1 MKICILLPYKENFS
15 SEYAGAV
22 SIFIKDTIL
31 KSKHKNQ
38 TTVYGLTKFKQN
50 FLKKYVNLSLENKS
64 IFQSSSNL
72 YVENFIK
79 DKKVCNANI
88 IEIHNRPN
96 YVKKILSIKKPK
108 KILFFHNDPLNM
120 SGSRTVK
127 ERLYLITNLDK
138 ILFNSE
144 WCKNKFLENI
154 PKIFHKIDK
163 LDVVYQSTNKT
174 NINIK
179 KKKKIISFVG
189 KLNHAKGYDL
199 FAIAIVKILNK
210 FPKWTANVVGDE
222 PREKIIVK
230 HPRINLMGF
239 QTHKKVLD
247 IFAETSIS
255 VVCSR
260 WNEPFGRTSLEASS
274 RGCAVIISNKGG
286 LPETTSDALI
296 LKELTAAKLYKS
308 IEKLILDKNLRTSL
322 QKRSLK
328 NFYLTNEFISK
339 KIDIIR
345 SNLFEQPIKKIN
357 QENIKILHITNFNE
371 RHNGRLFYNTGRRI
385 NNGFVRLNHSVL
397 TISDRDI
404 ISYHR
409 SLKDMDG
416 SKKLNLKLLETISN
430 YVPDLIVFGHVD
442 LIHLDT
448 LKFIKTYYPKTKMT
462 QWFLDKMDSS
472 WIKNKKRFVD
482 KINLMDC
489 SFCTTSPSE
498 LQFERASKVYY
509 IPNPADISFETLK
522 CYKKDNQINDLFFA
536 MSHGVHRGILKKG
549 KFDKRA
555 VFIQDLKDKNPNIKF
570 DLYGLDNK
578 QPIWSDDYKIALS
591 KSKMALNLSQ
601 GKPSKFYS
609 SDRIAQLVANGIL
622 TFIDA
627 RTKLN
632 KLFKN
637 DEVVFYNS
645 IDDLTKKIDFYL
657 NNKTL
662 RNKIAKR
669 GKEKY
674 LKHLNSTKVASYI
687 VNKSM
692 NFQNKEKF
700 IWE

>member
-31 KSKHKNQ
+31 KSKYKNQ
-38 TTVYGLTKFKQN
+38 TTVYGLTKFKRN

-79 DKKVCNANI
+79 DKKVRNANI

-127 ERLYLITNLDK
+127 ERLYLITNLDR

-174 NINIK
+174 NIDIK

-222 PREKIIVK
+222 PREKIILK

-247 IFAETSIS
+247 IFTETSIS

-357 QENIKILHITNFNE
+357 QKNIKILHITNFNE

-448 LKFIKTYYPKTKMT
+448 LKFIKAYYPKTKMT
-462 QWFLDKMDSS
+462 QWFLDKMDTS

-489 SFCTTSPSE
+489 SFCTTSPTE
-498 LQFERASKVYY
+498 LQFERANKVYY

-522 CYKKDNQINDLFFA
+522 CYKKENQINDLFFA

-555 VFIQDLKDKNPNIKF
+555 LFIQNLKNKNPNIKF

-578 QPIWSDDYKIALS
+578 QPIWSDDYKIALN

-622 TFIDA
+622 TFIDV

-645 IDDLTKKIDFYL
+645 IDDLTKKINFYL

-662 RNKIAKR
+662 RSKIAKR

>member
-31 KSKHKNQ
+31 KSKYKEQ

-50 FLKKYVNLSLENKS
+50 FLKKYKNLSLDNKS
-64 IFQSSSNL
+64 FFQSSSNI
-72 YVENFIK
+72 YVQNFIK
-79 DKKVCNANI
+79 NKEVCNSDI

-120 SGSRTVK
+120 NGSKSVK
-127 ERLYLITNLDK
+127 ERLYLIKNLDK

-144 WCKNKFLENI
+144 WCKERFIENI

-163 LDVVYQSTNKT
+163 LDVVYQSTNK
-174 NINIK
+174 INVDIK

-199 FAIAIVKILNK
+199 FAEAIVKILNK
-210 FPKWTANVVGDE
+210 FPKWSANVVGDE
-222 PREKIIVK
+222 SREKIIVN
-230 HPRINLMGF
+230 HPRINHLGF
-239 QTHKKVLD
+239 QTHKKVLE
-247 IFAETSIS
+247 IFKKTSIS

-274 RGCAVIISNKGG
+274 RGCAVIISNRGG

-296 LKELTAAKLYKS
+296 LKELTVTSLYKS
-308 IEKLILDKNLRTSL
+308 IEKLILNNKLRINL
-322 QKRSLK
+322 QKKTLD
-328 NFYLTNEFISK
+328 NFYLTNTFISK
-339 KIDIIR
+339 KIDLIR
-345 SNLFEQPIKKIN
+345 TRLFSDLKSENN
-357 QENIKILHITNFNE
+357 QKNIKILHITNFNE

-409 SLKDMDG
+409 SLKDIDG
-416 SKKLNLKLLETISN
+416 SKKLNFKLLETISN
-430 YVPDLIVFGHVD
+430 YVPNLIVFGHAD
-442 LIHLDT
+442 LIHIDT
-448 LKFIKTYYPKTKMT
+448 LKFIKTYYPKIKMA

-472 WIKNKKRFVD
+472 WIKNKKRFID
-482 KINLMDC
+482 KINLMNC
-489 SFCTTSPSE
+489 SFCTSSPNE
-498 LQFERASKVYY
+498 LKFKRSSKIYY
-509 IPNPADISFETLK
+509 IPNPADVSFETLE
-522 CYKKDNQINDLFFA
+522 CYKNNNPINDLFFA

-555 VFIQDLKDKNPNIKF
+555 LFVQELKKKNPNIKF

-578 QPIWSDDYKIALS
+578 QPIWSDDYKIALN

-622 TFIDA
+622 TFVDA
-627 RTKLN
+627 STKLQ
-632 KLFKN
+632 KLFKK

-645 IDDLTKKIDFYL
+645 LNDLSKKIDIYL

-674 LKHLNSTKVASYI
+674 LKHLNSTKVASFI

-692 NFQNKEKF
+692 NFTNKKKF

>member
-31 KSKHKNQ
+31 KSKYKEQ

-50 FLKKYVNLSLENKS
+50 FLKKYKNLSLDNKS
-64 IFQSSSNL
+64 FFQSSSNI
-72 YVENFIK
+72 YVQNFIK
-79 DKKVCNANI
+79 NKEVCNSDI

-108 KILFFHNDPLNM
+108 KVLFFHNDPLNM
-120 SGSRTVK
+120 NGSKSVK
-127 ERLYLITNLDK
+127 ERLYLIKNLDK

-144 WCKNKFLENI
+144 WCKERFIENI

-163 LDVVYQSTNKT
+163 LDVVYQSTNK
-174 NINIK
+174 INVDIK

-199 FAIAIVKILNK
+199 FAEAIVKILNK
-210 FPKWTANVVGDE
+210 FPKWSANVVGDE
-222 PREKIIVK
+222 SREKIIVN
-230 HPRINLMGF
+230 HPRINHLGF
-239 QTHKKVLD
+239 QTHKKVLE
-247 IFAETSIS
+247 IFKKTSIS

-274 RGCAVIISNKGG
+274 RGCAVIISNRGG

-296 LKELTAAKLYKS
+296 LKELTVTSLYKS
-308 IEKLILDKNLRTSL
+308 IEKLILNNKLRINL
-322 QKRSLK
+322 QKKSLD
-328 NFYLTNEFISK
+328 NFYLTNRFISK
-339 KIDIIR
+339 KIDLIR
-345 SNLFEQPIKKIN
+345 TRLFSDLKSENN
-357 QENIKILHITNFNE
+357 QKNIKILHITNFNE

-409 SLKDMDG
+409 SLKDIDG
-416 SKKLNLKLLETISN
+416 SKKLNFKLLETISN
-430 YVPDLIVFGHVD
+430 YVPNLIVFGHAD
-442 LIHLDT
+442 LIHIDT
-448 LKFIKTYYPKTKMT
+448 LKFIKTYYPKIKMA

-472 WIKNKKRFVD
+472 WIKNKKRFID
-482 KINLMDC
+482 KINLMNC
-489 SFCTTSPSE
+489 SFCTSSPNE
-498 LQFERASKVYY
+498 LKFKRSSKIYY
-509 IPNPADISFETLK
+509 IPNPADVSFETLE
-522 CYKKDNQINDLFFA
+522 CYKNNNPINDLFFA

-555 VFIQDLKDKNPNIKF
+555 LFVQKLKNKNPNIKF

-578 QPIWSDDYKIALS
+578 QPIWSDDYKIALN

-622 TFIDA
+622 TFVDA
-627 RTKLN
+627 STKLQ
-632 KLFKN
+632 KLFKK

-645 IDDLTKKIDFYL
+645 LNDLSKKIDIYL

-674 LKHLNSTKVASYI
+674 LKHLNSTKVASFI

-692 NFQNKEKF
+692 NFTNKKKF

>member
-1 MKICILLPYKENFS
+1 MKVCILLPYKENFS

-22 SIFIKDTIL
+22 SIFIRDTIL
-31 KSKHKNQ
+31 KSKYKNQ

-50 FLKKYVNLSLENKS
+50 FLKRYVNLSLENKS
-64 IFQSSSNL
+64 FFQSSSNL
-72 YVENFIK
+72 YVENFIRNK
-79 DKKVCNANI
+79 QVCNANI

-108 KILFFHNDPLNM
+108 KILFFHNDPLTMN
-120 SGSRTVK
+120 GSK
-127 ERLYLITNLDK
+127 SIKDRLYLIANLDK

-144 WCKNKFLENI
+144 WCRNRFLENV

-163 LDVVYQSTNKT
+163 LGVVYQSTNKT

-189 KLNHAKGYDL
+189 KLNYAKGYDL
-199 FAIAIVKILNK
+199 FGHAIVRILNN
-210 FPKWTANVVGDE
+210 FPKWSAIVVGDE
-222 PREKIIVK
+222 PREKIIVE
-230 HPRINLMGF
+230 HPRVNHMGF

-247 IFAETSIS
+247 IFKETSIS

-274 RGCAVIISNKGG
+274 RGCAVIISNRGG

-296 LKELTAAKLYKS
+296 LKELTVATLYKS
-308 IEKLILDKNLRTSL
+308 IKKLILDKSFRTNL
-322 QKRSLK
+322 QKRALK

-345 SNLFEQPIKKIN
+345 SDLFGN
-357 QENIKILHITNFNE
+357 QEKNINPKNIKILHITNFNE

-409 SLKDMDG
+409 SLKDIDG

-430 YVPDLIVFGHVD
+430 YVPDLIVFGHAD
-442 LIHLDT
+442 LIHIDT
-448 LKFIKTYYPKTKMT
+448 LKFIKTYYPKTKMV

-472 WIKNKKRFVD
+472 WTKNKKRFVE
-482 KINLMDC
+482 KINLMNC
-489 SFCTTSPSE
+489 SFCTTSPTE
-498 LQFERASKVYY
+498 LKFERLSKVYY
-509 IPNPADISFETLK
+509 IPNPADISFETLE
-522 CYKKDNQINDLFFA
+522 CYKNNNQINDLFFA

-555 VFIQDLKDKNPNIKF
+555 IFIQDLKDKNPNIKF

-609 SDRIAQLVANGIL
+609 SDRISQLVANGIL
-622 TFIDA
+622 TFIDV

-645 IDDLTKKIDFYL
+645 IEDLTKKIDVYL

-662 RNKIAKR
+662 RNKIAKQ

-674 LKHLNSTKVASYI
+674 LKHLNSTKVASFI

>member
-31 KSKHKNQ
+31 KSKYKNQ
-38 TTVYGLTKFKQN
+38 TTVYGLTKFKRN

-79 DKKVCNANI
+79 DKKVRNANI

-127 ERLYLITNLDK
+127 ERLYLITNLDR

-174 NINIK
+174 NIDIK

-222 PREKIIVK
+222 PREKIILK

-247 IFAETSIS
+247 IFTETSIS

-357 QENIKILHITNFNE
+357 QKNIKILHITNFNE

-448 LKFIKTYYPKTKMT
+448 LKFIKAYYPKTKMT
-462 QWFLDKMDSS
+462 QWFLDKMDTS

-489 SFCTTSPSE
+489 SFCTTSPTE
-498 LQFERASKVYY
+498 LQFERANKVYY

-522 CYKKDNQINDLFFA
+522 CYKKENQINDLFFA

-555 VFIQDLKDKNPNIKF
+555 LFIQNLKNKNPNIKF

-578 QPIWSDDYKIALS
+578 QPIWSDDYKIALN

-622 TFIDA
+622 TFIDV

-645 IDDLTKKIDFYL
+645 IDDLTKKINFYL

-662 RNKIAKR
+662 RSKIAKR

-674 LKHLNSTKVASYI
+674 LKHLNSTKIASYI